1 MRWIDLRPYGGGIYT
16 EIIEC
21 SNKEILFQTYKK
33 KDEKYYYSIMV
44 YNIDRNTS
52 VEIYSYEVME
62 ETIYLQYPH
71 VHNES
76 ILIIKT
82 HNPKQLEV
90 DKIDRKDGKREV

>member
-44 YNIDRNTS
+44 YNIDRNTGS
-52 VEIYSYEVME
+52 V
-62 ETIYLQYPH
+62 
-71 VHNES
+71 N
-76 ILIIKT
+76 
-82 HNPKQLEV
+82 
-90 DKIDRKDGKREV
+90 